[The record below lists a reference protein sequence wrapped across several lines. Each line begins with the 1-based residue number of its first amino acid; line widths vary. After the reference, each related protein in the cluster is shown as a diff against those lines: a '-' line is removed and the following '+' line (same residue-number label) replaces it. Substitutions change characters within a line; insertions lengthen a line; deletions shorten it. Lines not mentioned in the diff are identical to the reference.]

1 MVESGTFSNL
11 WRSAYRK
18 KKYLRLLII
27 VDALIIAVLL
37 IDHRTFNLRTLRQT
51 PTMKNATSYSQQ
63 TAAPRS
69 IYGWKILTACN
80 KSSLRILFIVYTTPT
95 DIQKRRWLRKTIGD
109 PYLQSSV
116 NSSILFFVGSSTD
129 ARQQRVLESEAVR
142 EGDIVVLNIT
152 EDRHNLSLK
161 FLLGARWI
169 LEYCSPDS
177 ATIVKID
184 ADILVN
190 VYALSSYVN
199 SNVMWLTGIHCV
211 VYKNIAPVRKR
222 TSEWYVSKD
231 DYTLEVY
238 PNYCAGDAYFMKPAL
253 LSAIVDAAVLVP
265 YFWIEDVYVT
275 GIVGDFAN
283 VNLVD
288 ISGHVILS
296 KPRNLLR
303 VSATTLFV
311 NTRLARLSDNRKSSL
326 WKDILQR
333 NKSMQREY
341 RKNVEVYYRSVG

>member
-1 MVESGTFSNL
+1 MSNTGKNDKLDVLRNKHGQFYFGDAAVECLKRAAEMNDRIKSRHT
-11 WRSAYRK
+11 RDISA
-18 KKYLRLLII
+18 
-27 VDALIIAVLL
+27 
-37 IDHRTFNLRTLRQT
+37 
-51 PTMKNATSYSQQ
+51 
-63 TAAPRS
+63 
-69 IYGWKILTACN
+69 AC
-80 KSSLRILFIVYTTPT
+80 
-95 DIQKRRWLRKTIGD
+95 
-109 PYLQSSV
+109 QSSNKTKRV
-116 NSSILFFVGSSTD
+116 ALRWVCAPVSEVISILFFVGSSTD